1 VEARVRV
8 LVPAETTP
16 GEARVALVPA
26 VAGRLS
32 GQGLTVAVEQ
42 GAGVRSLATDEDY
55 RAAGAE
61 TVADVA
67 EALPHAD
74 VVASVLPL
82 PAAHAR
88 RLRPGAVSLSLLQP
102 GEDLATIRAVAEAGA
117 SLLSFHLVPRISR
130 AQGADAL
137 TSQALVAGYR
147 AVLVAAQLLPHFL
160 GLSMTAAGTIRAAR
174 VLVLGAGVAGLQ
186 AMATARRLGAVV
198 SGYDVRTASA
208 DEVRSVGASFIDLG
222 LPPIEGAG
230 GYAREM
236 DESRAELQRARLAE
250 HIAVQDVIITTAA
263 VPGRRAPLLVT
274 EEMLAGV
281 RPGTVVI
288 DLAAESGG
296 NVAGSQ
302 PGAEVTVGGARVWGA
317 RQITSEMAPDA
328 SLLYAGNVASLLG
341 FLVVDGTAQLD
352 TDDEVILGCTVVRD
366 GDIVNERAREA
377 IAAASEQ
384 GPA

>member
-1 VEARVRV
+1 MRV

-67 EALPHAD
+67 EALPQAD

-88 RLRPGAVSLSLLQP
+88 HLRPGAVSLSLLQP

-302 PGAEVTVGGARVWGA
+302 PGAEVSVGGARVWGA